1 MNNPNRPNTTNT
13 NTLLPDDTVLTT
25 ADIAELG
32 IEEAPTDIGP
42 SIEELAT
49 RDGGHR
55 HG

>member
-1 MNNPNRPNTTNT
+1 MNNPNRPNTA
-13 NTLLPDDTVLTT
+13 TLLPDDTVLTT

-42 SIEELAT
+42 SFEELAT
-49 RDGGHR
+49 KDGGHQ